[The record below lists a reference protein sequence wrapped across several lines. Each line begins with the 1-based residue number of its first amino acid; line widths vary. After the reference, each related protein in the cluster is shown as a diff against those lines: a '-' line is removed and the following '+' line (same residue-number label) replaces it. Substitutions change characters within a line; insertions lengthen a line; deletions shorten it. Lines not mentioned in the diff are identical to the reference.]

1 VSQSIEQ
8 LLFGLHPLE
17 RTVLAVFRDEPAAW
31 DHQLTQRTGLD
42 DSRLSMAFGWL
53 LSKEVLRVEQERVS
67 KLVSLTD
74 LGRRYAT
81 ELIPEQRIVQA
92 LQAGT
97 RLLIPDL
104 RERLGLDQLEVSTA
118 VGNLKQHGVAR
129 IGQGGVLELTGGGLP
144 PQVAGE
150 QGMTSLIG
158 LLAASAA
165 PVGEETLTGNYKII
179 LEDFIDKKWKTRG
192 IIKHHEK
199 VSKRFALTDAGRELV
214 RRLPAEAAAGEVSQL
229 TPEMLKDGSWKGKRF
244 RKFHID
250 LKPPRIGAG
259 RVHPYRQF
267 LGEVQT
273 RLVSMGFQEMRG
285 PLVESEF
292 WNMDALF
299 MPQFHPARD
308 IHDVY
313 FARGLAPADDIDPS
327 LLERV
332 AVTHERGGPPAKRAG
347 KIKSSASTG
356 WRYAFDRARARQMI
370 LRSQGTAVSARTLAG
385 TPRVPGK
392 YFSITR
398 CFRYDQVDATHAP
411 DFFQIE
417 GIVLDATITFRTL
430 LGLLKLFAVE
440 LARADA
446 IKFLPAY
453 FPFTEPSVELHVR
466 HPKLGWMELGGAGL
480 FRPEVTTPMGVT
492 VPVIAWG
499 LGLDRMAM
507 VAMGLHDIRDL
518 FATDLEFLR
527 TLHPPSVSIGTG
539 ETGAGA

>member
-1 VSQSIEQ
+1 MSQSIEQ

-31 DHQLTQRTGLD
+31 DHQLAQRTGLD
-42 DSRLSMAFGWL
+42 ESRLSMAFGWL
-53 LSKEVLRVEQERVS
+53 LSKEVLCVEQDRTS
-67 KLVSLTD
+67 KFVSLTE

-129 IGQGGVLELTGGGLP
+129 IGQGGVLELAGVGLP
-144 PQVAGE
+144 SQVIGE
-150 QGMTSLIG
+150 QGMTGLIG
-158 LLAASAA
+158 LLAASAT
-165 PVGEETLTGNYKII
+165 PVGEETLTENHKTI
-179 LEDFIDKKWKTRG
+179 LEDFIEKRWKTRG
-192 IIKHHEK
+192 IIKLHEK
-199 VSKRFALTDAGRELV
+199 VSKRFALTDLGRELV
-214 RRLPAEAAAGEVSQL
+214 QRLPAESAAGEVSQL

-267 LGEVQT
+267 LGEVQAK
-273 RLVSMGFQEMRG
+273 LVSMGFQEMRG

-313 FARGLAPADDIDPS
+313 FAKGLAPADDIDPA

-332 AVTHERGGPPAKRAG
+332 AVTHERGGG
-347 KIKSSASTG
+347 GASTG

-385 TPRVPGK
+385 GPRVPGK

-417 GIVLDATITFRTL
+417 GIVLDPTITFRTL

-440 LARADA
+440 LARADE

-527 TLHPPSVSIGTG
+527 TLRPPSVSIETG
-539 ETGAGA
+539 ETGPGA

>member
-1 VSQSIEQ
+1 VSQPIEQ
-8 LLFGLHPLE
+8 LLTGLHPLE
-17 RTVLAVFRDEPAAW
+17 RTVLAVFRNEVTAW
-31 DHQLTQRTGLD
+31 DHQLADRTGLD
-42 DSRLSMAFGWL
+42 ESRLSMALGWL
-53 LSKEVLRVEQERVS
+53 LSKRLLYVEQERTS
-67 KLVSLTD
+67 TFIALTD
-74 LGRRYAT
+74 LGRRYAK
-81 ELIPEQRIVQA
+81 ELIPEQRIVSA
-92 LQAGT
+92 LTAGT
-97 RLLIPDL
+97 RLLIQDL

-129 IGQGGVLELTGGGLP
+129 IGQGGVLELTGQGLP
-144 PQVAGE
+144 ALVQSE
-150 QGMTSLIG
+150 QGVAALIG
-158 LLAASAA
+158 LLAASPA
-165 PVGEETLTGNYKII
+165 PVDESTLAENYKII
-179 LEDFIDKKWKTRG
+179 LEVFLEKKWKTRG
-192 IIKHHEK
+192 IIKRHEK
-199 VSKRFALTDAGRELV
+199 VSKRFSLTPAGRELIQ
-214 RRLPAEAAAGEVSQL
+214 RLPDEAAGGEVSQL
-229 TPEMLKDGSWKGKRF
+229 TPEMLKEGSWKGKRF

-250 LKPPRIGAG
+250 LKPPRIAAG

-267 LGEVQT
+267 LGDVQAK
-273 RLVSMGFQEMRG
+273 LVSMGFQEMRG

-313 FARGLAPADDIDPS
+313 FTKGLSPANDIDPA

-332 AVTHERGGPPAKRAG
+332 ALAHERGGP
-347 KIKSSASTG
+347 SSTRTGRVGSSGGSSG
-356 WRYAFDRARARQMI
+356 WRYAFDRARARQPI
-370 LRSQGTAVSARTLAG
+370 LRSQGTAVSARTLAQG
-385 TPRVPGK
+385 PRVPGK

-417 GIVLDATITFRTL
+417 GIVLDETITFRTL

-440 LARADA
+440 LARAEQ

-466 HPKLGWMELGGAGL
+466 HPRLGWMELGGAGL
-480 FRPEVTTPMGVT
+480 FRPEVTSPLGVT

-527 TLHPPSVSIGTG
+527 ALRPPSSSTG
-539 ETGAGA
+539 PEPGG

>member
-1 VSQSIEQ
+1 MSQSIEQ
-8 LLFGLHPLE
+8 LLAGLHPLE
-17 RTVLAVFRDEPAAW
+17 RAVLAVFRDEATAW
-31 DHQLTQRTGLD
+31 DRQLAERTELD
-42 DSRLSMAFGWL
+42 ESRLSMALGWL
-53 LSKEVLRVEQERVS
+53 LSKELLCVEQERMSSFVE
-67 KLVSLTD
+67 LTD
-74 LGRRYAT
+74 LGRRYAK
-81 ELIPEQRIVQA
+81 ESIPEQRIVSA
-92 LQAGT
+92 LRAGT
-97 RLLIPDL
+97 RLLIQDL

-129 IGQGGVLELTGGGLP
+129 VGRGGVLELTGQKLPEQVEGG
-144 PQVAGE
+144 QGVAA
-150 QGMTSLIG
+150 LLG
-158 LLAASAA
+158 LLAVSQV
-165 PVGEETLTGNYKII
+165 PVDKNTLDENYKII
-179 LEDFIDKKWKTRG
+179 LDVFIEKSWKTRG
-192 IIKHHEK
+192 IFRHHEK
-199 VSKRFALTDAGRELV
+199 VSKRFALTPTGRHLIE
-214 RRLPAEAAAGEVSQL
+214 RLPAEAGGDEVSQL

-250 LKPPRIGAG
+250 MKPPRIAAG

-267 LGEVQT
+267 LGDVQA

-292 WNMDALF
+292 WNMDALY

-313 FARGLAPADDIDPS
+313 FAKGLSPADDIDPA
-327 LLERV
+327 LLKRV
-332 AVTHERGGPPAKRAG
+332 AVMHERGGSSSKRPG
-347 KIKSSASTG
+347 RNGSTG
-356 WRYAFDRARARQMI
+356 WRYAFDRARARQPI
-370 LRSQGTAVSARTLAG
+370 LRSQGTSVSARTLAQG
-385 TPRVPGK
+385 PRVPGK

-440 LARADA
+440 LARAEQ

-466 HPKLGWMELGGAGL
+466 HPRLGWMELGGAGL
-480 FRPEVTTPMGVT
+480 FRPEVTTPLGVT

-518 FATDLEFLR
+518 FSADLDVLR
-527 TLHPPSVSIGTG
+527 ALRPPSPSA
-539 ETGAGA
+539 EADRRA

>member
-8 LLFGLHPLE
+8 LLSGLHPLE
-17 RTVLAVFRDEPAAW
+17 RKVLAVFRDEATAW
-31 DHQLTQRTGLD
+31 DHLLAERTGLD
-42 DSRLSMAFGWL
+42 ESRLSMALGWL
-53 LSKEVLRVEQERVS
+53 LSKALLSVEQERTS
-67 KLVSLTD
+67 TFITLTD
-74 LGRRYAT
+74 LGRRYAK
-81 ELIPEQRIVQA
+81 ESIPEQRIVSA
-92 LQAGT
+92 LKAGT
-97 RLLIPDL
+97 RLLIQDL

-118 VGNLKQHGVAR
+118 VGNLKQCGR
-129 IGQGGVLELTGGGLP
+129 ITVGQGGALELLIESLP
-144 PQVAGE
+144 YPVLPQLLIKLNNSPQPVNLPELTEDE
-150 QGMTSLIG
+150 QK
-158 LLAASAA
+158 LLS
-165 PVGEETLTGNYKII
+165 ETL
-179 LEDFIDKKWKTRG
+179 DKSWKTRG
-192 IIKHHEK
+192 VVKWSEK
-199 VSKRFALTDAGRELV
+199 TSKRFSLTPAGREIIQ
-214 RRLPAEAAAGEVSQL
+214 RLPAEAAGDEVSQL
-229 TPEMLKDGSWKGKRF
+229 TPEMLKEGSWKGKRF

-250 LKPPRIGAG
+250 MKPPRIAAG

-267 LGEVQT
+267 LGDVQAK
-273 RLVSMGFQEMRG
+273 LVSMGFQEMRG

-313 FARGLAPADDIDPS
+313 FAKGLAPANDIAPA

-332 AVTHERGGPPAKRAG
+332 AAMHERGGTSAKGGGKREGQRAG
-347 KIKSSASTG
+347 AVGSTG
-356 WRYAFDRARARQMI
+356 WRYAFDRSRARQPI
-370 LRSQGTAVSARTLAG
+370 LRSQGTAVSARTLAQG
-385 TPRVPGK
+385 PRIPGK

-440 LARADA
+440 LARADE

-466 HPKLGWMELGGAGL
+466 HPRLGWMELGGAGL

-492 VPVIAWG
+492 LPVIAWG

-527 TLHPPSVSIGTG
+527 TLHPPSMLT
-539 ETGAGA
+539 EAGQGG

>member
-8 LLFGLHPLE
+8 LLAGLHPLE
-17 RTVLAVFRDEPAAW
+17 RTVLAVFRDEATAW
-31 DHQLTQRTGLD
+31 DHQLAERTGLD
-42 DSRLSMAFGWL
+42 ESRLSMALGWL
-53 LSKEVLRVEQERVS
+53 LSKALLFVEQERTATFIT
-67 KLVSLTD
+67 LTE
-74 LGRRYAT
+74 LGRRYAK
-81 ELIPEQRIVQA
+81 ELIPEQRIVSA
-92 LQAGT
+92 LTAGT
-97 RLLIPDL
+97 RLLIQDL
-104 RERLGLDQLEVSTA
+104 RERVGLDQLEVSTA

-129 IGQGGVLELTGGGLP
+129 IGQGGVLELTGQELP
-144 PQVAGE
+144 AQVTGE
-150 QGMTSLIG
+150 QGVAALIG
-158 LLAASAA
+158 LLAAAPA
-165 PVGEETLTGNYKII
+165 PVDQSALDENYKII
-179 LEDFIDKKWKTRG
+179 LELFIEKKWKTRG
-192 IIKHHEK
+192 IIKRHEK
-199 VSKRFALTDAGRELV
+199 VSKRFALTPAGRELIQQ
-214 RRLPAEAAAGEVSQL
+214 LPAEAAGEEISQL
-229 TPEMLKDGSWKGKRF
+229 TPEMLKEGSWKGKRF

-250 LKPPRIGAG
+250 LKPPRIAAG

-267 LGEVQT
+267 LGDVQAK
-273 RLVSMGFQEMRG
+273 LVSMGFQEMRG

-313 FARGLAPADDIDPS
+313 FAKGLSPADDIDPA

-332 AVTHERGGPPAKRAG
+332 AAMHEQGGPSSKRAAAG
-347 KIKSSASTG
+347 GSTG
-356 WRYAFDRARARQMI
+356 WRYAFDRPRARQPI
-370 LRSQGTAVSARTLAG
+370 LRSQGTAVSARTLAQG
-385 TPRVPGK
+385 PRVPGK

-417 GIVLDATITFRTL
+417 GIVLDETITFRTL

-440 LARADA
+440 LARAEE

-466 HPKLGWMELGGAGL
+466 HPRLGWMELGGAGL
-480 FRPEVTTPMGVT
+480 FRPEVTAPFGVA

-527 TLHPPSVSIGTG
+527 ALRPPSSSTG
-539 ETGAGA
+539 PEPGG

>member
-8 LLFGLHPLE
+8 LLTGLHPLE
-17 RTVLAVFRDEPAAW
+17 RTVLAVFRDEATAW
-31 DHQLTQRTGLD
+31 DHQLAERTGLD
-42 DSRLSMAFGWL
+42 ESRLSMALGWL
-53 LSKEVLRVEQERVS
+53 LSKSLLCVEQERTS
-67 KLVSLTD
+67 NFIALTD
-74 LGRRYAT
+74 LGRRYAK
-81 ELIPEQRIVQA
+81 ELIPEQRIVSA
-92 LQAGT
+92 LKAGT
-97 RLLIPDL
+97 RLLIQDL

-118 VGNLKQHGVAR
+118 VGNLKQCGSITV
-129 IGQGGVLELTGGGLP
+129 GQGGVLELLIESLP
-144 PQVAGE
+144 YPILPQLLNKLNNSPQPINLPELTKDE
-150 QGMTSLIG
+150 QK
-158 LLAASAA
+158 LLS
-165 PVGEETLTGNYKII
+165 ETL
-179 LEDFIDKKWKTRG
+179 DKSWKTRG
-192 IIKHHEK
+192 VVKWSEK
-199 VSKRFALTDAGRELV
+199 TSKRLSLTPAGRELIQ
-214 RRLPAEAAAGEVSQL
+214 RLPAESAGEEISQL
-229 TPEMLKDGSWKGKRF
+229 TPEMLKEGSWKGKRF

-250 LKPPRIGAG
+250 LKPPRIAAG

-267 LGEVQT
+267 LGDVQAK
-273 RLVSMGFQEMRG
+273 LVSMGFQEMRG

-313 FARGLAPADDIDPS
+313 FAKGLSPADDIDPA

-332 AVTHERGGPPAKRAG
+332 ALAHERGGPSSKRAG
-347 KIKSSASTG
+347 KRAGAVSSTG
-356 WRYAFDRARARQMI
+356 WRYAFDRARARQPI
-370 LRSQGTAVSARTLAG
+370 LRSQGTAVSARTLAQG
-385 TPRVPGK
+385 PHVPGK

-417 GIVLDATITFRTL
+417 GIVLDETITFRTL

-440 LARADA
+440 LARAEA

-480 FRPEVTTPMGVT
+480 FRPEVTMPLGVT
-492 VPVIAWG
+492 TPVIAWG

-527 TLHPPSVSIGTG
+527 TLRPPSTLTESDRS
-539 ETGAGA
+539 A